1 MRTRT
6 AHGNVMAHNGKRL
19 ALIALTLL
27 SLTLFGCAAVPRAE
41 RDPRDPWQRMNRVTF
56 RFDMGFYD
64 HIGTPVARTYVRVV
78 PHPIRTGI
86 SNFFN
91 NLTYPTVIVNDLL
104 QGKVVDFARDT
115 GRLLVNTTLGIGGLL
130 DPAVHLGMPRERR
143 DFGQTFGKWGIGA
156 GPYLVLPFLGPS
168 DVRDAIGLVPAE
180 YTDPLHYVQNTWADY
195 GTRTVG
201 LLDTDTRLQPTLHLI
216 RRSLDPYAFARHAY
230 LAQREFMVKGPPPAN
245 SAEQELKELQ
255 GGGN

>member
-104 QGKVVDFARDT
+104 QGKAVDFARDT

-130 DPAVHLGMPRERR
+130 DPAAHLGMPRERR
-143 DFGQTFGKWGIGA
+143 DFGQTFGKWGIGT

-195 GTRTVG
+195 SARTVG
-201 LLDTDTRLQPTLHLI
+201 LVDTDTRLQPTLHLI
-216 RRSLDPYAFARHAY
+216 RQSLDPYSFARHVY
-230 LAQREFMVKGPPPAN
+230 LAQREYMVKGPPPAN

>member
-1 MRTRT
+1 
-6 AHGNVMAHNGKRL
+6 MAHNGKRL
-19 ALIALTLL
+19 ARIALTLF
-27 SLTLFGCAAVPRAE
+27 SLTLLGCAAVPRAE

-86 SNFFN
+86 RNFFN

-143 DFGQTFGKWGIGA
+143 DFGQTFGKWGIGT

-180 YTDPLHYVQNTWADY
+180 YTDPVHYVQNTWADY
-195 GTRTVG
+195 STRTVG
-201 LLDTDTRLQPTLHLI
+201 LVDTDTRLQPTLHLI
-216 RRSLDPYAFARHAY
+216 RQALDPYAFARHAY
-230 LAQREFMVKGPPPAN
+230 LAQREFMVNGPPPAN
-245 SAEQELKELQ
+245 SAEQELKALQ